1 MHKGELTQFRDKV
14 VKYSSI
20 KIVHGICKEERLFN
34 DKKKILSLALKV
46 FCKTPNESVVEC
58 IGSIAELHT
67 KPQQNSNF
75 KRFET
80 ELLVDWNGP
89 IIHKAQSFLEKS
101 LDRHF
106 GSCKKWRFHTS
117 SSMFFVSKVVDRIH
131 SEPSRLSFM
140 E

>member
-1 MHKGELTQFRDKV
+1 MHKGELTQFGDKV

-20 KIVHGICKEERLFN
+20 KVVHGICKEERLFN
-34 DKKKILSLALKV
+34 DKKLILSLALKV

-67 KPQQNSNF
+67 KPQRNCNF

-80 ELLVDWNGP
+80 ELVIDWNGP
-89 IIHKAQSFLEKS
+89 IIHRAQPFLEKS

-106 GSCKKWRFHTS
+106 GTRKKWRFHTGS
-117 SSMFFVSKVVDRIH
+117 TKFGVSKVVDRIH
-131 SEPSRLSFM
+131 NEPSRLSFM

>member
-1 MHKGELTQFRDKV
+1 MHNGELTQFQDKI

-20 KIVHGICKEERLFN
+20 KIVHGICREERLFK
-34 DKKKILSLALKV
+34 DKNKILGLVLKM

-58 IGSIAELHT
+58 IGSIAEL
-67 KPQQNSNF
+67 
-75 KRFET
+75 
-80 ELLVDWNGP
+80 DWNGP

-106 GSCKKWRFHTS
+106 GSRKKWRFHTGS
-117 SSMFFVSKVVDRIH
+117 TSTKFGVSKVVDRIH
-131 SEPSRLSFM
+131 NEPSRLSFM